1 MHVGR
6 CEGCGMCVG
15 MPWPDRV
22 SPQDHSN
29 PCHGKRAN
37 LRKPKAKSLLY
48 LRDYSNQYT
57 TSPVNYC

>member
-37 LRKPKAKSLLY
+37 HRKPKTKSLLY

-57 TSPVNYC
+57 